1 MLLPSIFEDNFV
13 DRFFDDFFTVPT
25 KFKFSAGRLMDTNI
39 KDQGKEYMMEV
50 ELPGFDKK
58 DVKAELKD
66 GYLTISAERQE
77 AKEEKDRKDRY
88 LRRERYSGSCR
99 RSFYVGKNLKEEDF
113 KASFDKGVLQI
124 TFPKPDNTA
133 KIEDQKYI
141 SID

>member
-39 KDQGKEYMMEV
+39 KDQGKEYLMEV

-58 DVKAELKD
+58 DVNAELKD

-77 AKEEKDRKDRY
+77 SKEEKDKKERY

-99 RSFYVGKNLKEEDF
+99 RSFYVGKKLKEEDF

-133 KIEDQKYI
+133 KIEEKRLI
-141 SID
+141 PID